1 MHRRIFVT
9 GTGTDVGKTLAA
21 AILTQALQAAY
32 WKPVQAGNLADTD
45 RMLVESLI
53 QPPAFTM
60 PEQYKLSVPAS
71 PHDAARQDGLS
82 IDLDALQPPEEP
94 SNHLVIEGAGGLMV
108 PLNRESLVIDLIPQ
122 LASEVILVS
131 ANYLGSINH
140 TLLSVEALKSR
151 NISVTGIIFNGKR
164 YPAGEDWITRQTG
177 VPCLGRLEPDET
189 INPAM
194 VQRYAE
200 AWHL

>member
-1 MHRRIFVT
+1 
-9 GTGTDVGKTLAA
+9 
-21 AILTQALQAAY
+21 
-32 WKPVQAGNLADTD
+32 
-45 RMLVESLI
+45 
-53 QPPAFTM
+53 M
-60 PEQYKLSVPAS
+60 PEQYKLTVPAS

-108 PLNRESLVIDLIPQ
+108 PLNQESLVIDLIPQ